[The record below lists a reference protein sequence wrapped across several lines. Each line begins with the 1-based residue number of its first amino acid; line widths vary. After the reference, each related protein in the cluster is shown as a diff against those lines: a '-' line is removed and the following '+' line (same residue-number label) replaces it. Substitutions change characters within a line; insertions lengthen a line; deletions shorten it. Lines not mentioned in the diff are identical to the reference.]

1 MSIRM
6 IAKDLYRLRQ
16 KVEMFEKE
24 LKNAPPEKRE
34 EKKDHLRKEKA
45 ELEKLQRMLDGAKE
59 PPPYRKPL

>member
-1 MSIRM
+1 
-6 IAKDLYRLRQ
+6 
-16 KVEMFEKE
+16 MFEKE

-34 EKKDHLRKEKA
+34 EKKAQLRKEKA